1 MTKRIFNAIIA
12 VMAIVL
18 LSACTH
24 NDGNIGHWFGSW
36 KLRQITINGEND
48 EAYQGNVFWK
58 FQSEV
63 VQMSQL
69 SSYHGRT
76 DAWGSWKEV
85 DAEGK
90 SFLRLDFTHSDD
102 KTSAGTGKYAPIP
115 ATHLQSGIST
125 LEILSISGSK
135 LQLRYIAEDATVYTY
150 VFSKQ

>member
-69 SSYHGRT
+69 NSYHGRT

-85 DAEGK
+85 DAEGNL
-90 SFLRLDFTHSDD
+90 FRLPISNRASRPSRFSASQALNFNCVISPKMLPSIPTFFQSNKGAFYKFHS
-102 KTSAGTGKYAPIP
+102 SP
-115 ATHLQSGIST
+115 
-125 LEILSISGSK
+125 
-135 LQLRYIAEDATVYTY
+135 
-150 VFSKQ
+150 